1 MRHSAEESKYSHD
14 EHCFETTV
22 FPHHCGTTAAKVQ
35 SPKHTASLAASL
47 AAGQPGQGTKNRDV
61 LKGHVRETKGWICE
75 SLCRGSAH
83 VGEGWGA
90 MGEVRA
96 CADGSAHAV
105 EGGMG

>member
-47 AAGQPGQGTKNRDV
+47 AAGQPGQGTRAGNEGV
-61 LKGHVRETKGWICE
+61 
-75 SLCRGSAH
+75 
-83 VGEGWGA
+83 EGWGKSEPVQR
-90 MGEVRA
+90 EVRMRER
-96 CADGSAHAV
+96 

>member
-1 MRHSAEESKYSHD
+1 MMSIASKQL
-14 EHCFETTV
+14 CFHITV
-22 FPHHCGTTAAKVQ
+22 EQQLLRSSLLSTQHRSPHR
-35 SPKHTASLAASL
+35 SLPDSLAKEHV
-47 AAGQPGQGTKNRDV
+47 KNRDE
-61 LKGHVRETKGWICE
+61 HVREKKGWICE